1 MTSKRCSKR
10 LSKKKVWNDFV
21 LPNLD
26 KRKERE
32 TKVFS
37 LKSTEKDF
45 ESITDVSD
53 ITPSEF
59 LPIEVNEPGN
69 GSSSTSE
76 NESTATS
83 EGDNCSSEM
92 FLDRINVPGNC
103 SPGESSVDGLVNCI
117 CDNSEESV
125 KESTAVCED
134 VIRPSEIVRDAMNV
148 PENSS
153 LRKSKPSVDD
163 VYDNSEVSVKESN
176 AVCEDV
182 IRPSEVIPDAMNV
195 PENSSLRKS
204 KPSVDDLVNDV
215 CIDNQ
220 EEKEYV
226 DDEVCES
233 NSFVTMDKTD
243 IERSMQAEC
252 STVSSNIKLLP
263 SLSISTFHSFTD
275 SSCEN
280 SKVNLE
286 GIGHLSS
293 NNVPSQA
300 YSNSKTAK
308 SISCS
313 KNSEISSALPS
324 GTKLTKTCQNCKES
338 FRTKRSLDLHHQKC
352 KSKPANIDEER
363 SDIHN
368 SSSNLELNLRQINLT
383 ARKVWGDHTYDD
395 LLQISNSMYD
405 EVVCWRKNIFKLP
418 SGSAGKLFIRETTRL
433 IEILNEEKLP
443 VSNISLK
450 LLMIMPAILLQKP
463 YRNSNSKLHS
473 EYLRKRLVLWDDGKF
488 DELMREARS
497 IQERFKIESK
507 NKSKSPESIAKNF
520 AKLMLLGKVNAA
532 LRLLDKET
540 SLGVANITE
549 ETMGELKKLHPEGKQ
564 AEVQTLM
571 KGEVPYFDPIIFHN
585 IDESSIAK
593 AAQRTKG
600 AAGPSGLDADGWR
613 RILVSKNY
621 GKIGKDLRSA
631 ISKNDS

>member
-32 TKVFS
+32 AKVFS

-92 FLDRINVPGNC
+92 FLDRINVPDNC
-103 SPGESSVDGLVNCI
+103 SSGESTIDGLVNC
-117 CDNSEESV
+117 
-125 KESTAVCED
+125 
-134 VIRPSEIVRDAMNV
+134 
-148 PENSS
+148 
-153 LRKSKPSVDD
+153 

-182 IRPSEVIPDAMNV
+182 IRPSEVIRDAMNV

-300 YSNSKTAK
+300 YSNSKTTK

-338 FRTKRSLDLHHQKC
+338 FRTKRSLDLHQKKC

-405 EVVCWRKNIFKLP
+405 EVVCWSKNIFKLP

-433 IEILNEEKLP
+433 IEIWNEEKLP

-450 LLMIMPAILLQKP
+450 LLMIIPAILLQKP

-540 SLGVANITE
+540 SLGVANITD
-549 ETMGELKKLHPEGKQ
+549 ETIGELKKLHPEGKQ

-600 AAGPSGLDADGWR
+600 SAGPSGLDADGWR